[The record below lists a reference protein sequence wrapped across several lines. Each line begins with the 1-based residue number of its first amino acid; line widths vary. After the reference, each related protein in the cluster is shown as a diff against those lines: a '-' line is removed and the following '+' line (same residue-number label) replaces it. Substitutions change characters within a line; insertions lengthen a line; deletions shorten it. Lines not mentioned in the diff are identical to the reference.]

1 MDGVPA
7 WAIWAVV
14 AALLTAGELATTG
27 LFFLGPVALAAVAA
41 VVVAAAGAGL
51 VPQLAVFVAV
61 SAFGLVVLRPLA
73 RRHLKLPP
81 ALRTGAAA
89 LPGSSAT
96 VLRQVT
102 DEGGTVS
109 IGGAVWSARPY
120 VQGEVIEPGVT
131 VDVVAID
138 GATARVMP

>member
-1 MDGVPA
+1 MEVVPA

-27 LFFLGPVALAAVAA
+27 LFFLGPVALAAVGA
-41 VVVAAAGAGL
+41 VVTAAAGAGL
-51 VPQLAVFVAV
+51 VLQLAVFVAA
-61 SAFGLVVLRPLA
+61 SAVGLLVLRPMA
-73 RRHLKLPP
+73 RRNLTLPP

-89 LPGSSAT
+89 LPGARAT
-96 VLRQVT
+96 VLRRV
-102 DEGGTVS
+102 DDAGGTVS

-120 VQGEVIEPGVT
+120 VPGEVIEEGVT

-138 GATARVMP
+138 GATARVMQ